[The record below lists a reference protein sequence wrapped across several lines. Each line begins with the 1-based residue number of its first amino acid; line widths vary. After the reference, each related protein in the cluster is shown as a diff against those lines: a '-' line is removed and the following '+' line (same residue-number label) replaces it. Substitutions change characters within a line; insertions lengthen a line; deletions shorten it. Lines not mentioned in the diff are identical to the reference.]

1 MEHTD
6 GFGGG
11 AEVWVDGHLLKVCD
25 YLSTREAR
33 VAPGELE
40 GVRFAYTS
48 IDHVPWGQAIAGNPS
63 RKKQL
68 DPVRKWSYTG
78 YGKVISIMP
87 VTIDFG
93 LMTMED
99 ANWSHDDKLIG
110 KFVKVQIDR
119 LEVSFASRDDWPEGL
134 QPADSA
140 GQ

>member
-1 MEHTD
+1 MEHTE
-6 GFGGG
+6 GFGKA

-40 GVRFAYTS
+40 GVKFAYTS
-48 IDHVPWGQAIAGNPS
+48 IDHVPWDQALRGNPS
-63 RKKQL
+63 RKRQL
-68 DPVRKWSYTG
+68 EAVRKWSYTG

-119 LEVSFASRDDWPEGL
+119 LEISFAGPAGWPEGL
-134 QPADSA
+134 QSGGSC